1 LKVNSASHS
10 YWIPTNRPA
19 ALPVHSYLKEID
31 YWFRLTGDAIP
42 LFLLDSGDADVEEQN
57 ALQVALARE
66 KYPQLA
72 IHHVSLARQQATAT
86 ELLRHADCSPGLLE
100 SIAPRGSNYGAMMN
114 KISLFAAMMESTV
127 IHRRD
132 SDTQLQENC
141 PYPLEFEMQSL
152 TSGKAQRSYI
162 AGSGYVGEWNLD
174 LKPFLQVSPDLFSQF
189 WSAMGVDPALH
200 QAIYEW
206 VDGNSRA
213 FYQADRVDYGNEQ
226 GFFMPDAGNM
236 AIYRLH
242 LLFPSLPSNA
252 MSSDYSLFKMA
263 GAFNLPV
270 AYHQRR
276 VVHEYHSGRKLN
288 PMPYIMSLVK
298 YCDLRPLYKALQHDM
313 KQLVEQGT
321 LTLDGNC
328 QETAAAMLTTLA
340 GANLPQRRQALGD
353 FVNGFIARLYPD
365 EANELAGSIDDVLA
379 ACRQD
384 YLNHATLIRAWPRLV
399 QAASRHG
406 PMLRSLL
413 TDGSAA

>member
-1 LKVNSASHS
+1 MHSAPHT
-10 YWIPTNRPA
+10 YWIPTNRLA
-19 ALPVHSYLKEID
+19 ASPVHSYLKEID
-31 YWFRLTGDAIP
+31 YWFRLTGESIP

-57 ALQVALARE
+57 ALQIVLARE
-66 KYPQLA
+66 KYPHLA
-72 IHHVSLARQQATAT
+72 IHHVALERQQAVVA
-86 ELLRHADCSPGLLE
+86 ELLRQADFSPGLAD
-100 SIAPRGSNYGAMMN
+100 SITPRGCNYGAMMN
-114 KISLFAAMMESTV
+114 KISLFAAIMASHV

-141 PYPLEFEMQSL
+141 PYPLEFEMHSL
-152 TSGKAQRSYI
+152 SSTAQRSYI

-213 FYQADRVDYGNEQ
+213 YYQADQVDYGNEQ
-226 GFFMPDAGNM
+226 GFYMPDAGNM

-252 MSSDYSLFKMA
+252 MSSDYSLFKIA
-263 GAFNLPV
+263 GAFGLPV

-276 VVHEYHSGRKLN
+276 VVHAYHSGRKQN

-298 YCDLRPLYKALQHDM
+298 YCDLRPIYMALQRELKLLADAG
-313 KQLVEQGT
+313 QLE
-321 LTLDGNC
+321 LDGNF
-328 QETAAAMLTTLA
+328 QTTAAAMLTTLG
-340 GANLPQRRQALGD
+340 GADLPKRRAALND
-353 FVNGFIARLYPD
+353 FVTGFIAQLYPL
-365 EANELAGSIDDVLA
+365 EAAELAGRLDAVLA
-379 ACRQD
+379 ECRQD

-399 QAASRHG
+399 EAAGRHG
-406 PMLRSLL
+406 AALRAMLTS
-413 TDGSAA
+413 GGHA